1 MGGPMRIEYG
11 KMVEVFERILTSR
24 GLEASDA
31 SLAAKIFAD
40 NSLFGVI
47 SHGANRFPR
56 VIDYID
62 KGDIDVKA
70 KTETIF
76 ATPVFERW
84 DCHRGLGFLNAQKGM
99 ARAMELS
106 DSSGIGIIALKNNN
120 HWMRG
125 GSYAQAAAERGFIGI
140 CWSNT
145 TANMPAW
152 GATDS
157 RIGNN
162 PLCIGIPRKSG
173 APFILDLAMSQYSY
187 GKLESTRLAGKKL
200 PYPGGF
206 DDEGNLTDDPGS
218 IEKSRRVLP
227 FGYWKGSGLSI
238 ALDLLA
244 SILTLGNSVM
254 DIGGFENEVGLSQVL
269 IAINPEKFGIEDME
283 DIVSRN
289 LEYIKAS
296 NPVDPDR
303 KVSYPGEGLYRAKKA
318 NEERGAIEVVDEV
331 WNKILSYL

>member
-1 MGGPMRIEYG
+1 MRIEYER
-11 KMVEVFERILTSR
+11 MVEVFEKILASR
-24 GLEASDA
+24 GLDADEASLSA
-31 SLAAKIFAD
+31 RIFAD
-40 NSLFGVI
+40 NSLCGVI

-62 KGDIDVKA
+62 KGDIDVTA
-70 KTETIF
+70 KPETVF
-76 ATPVFERW
+76 ATPLFERW
-84 DCHRGLGFLNAQKGM
+84 DCKRGLGFLNAAKGIS
-99 ARAMELS
+99 RASEMS
-106 DSSGIGIIALKNNN
+106 DESGIGIVALKDNN

-125 GSYAQAAAERGFIGI
+125 GTYAQWAAERGYIGI

-145 TANMPAW
+145 TPNMPAW
-152 GATDS
+152 GAKDS

-173 APFILDLAMSQYSY
+173 APFILDFAMSQYSY

-206 DDEGNLTDDPGS
+206 DEEGRLTDDPAS

-244 SILTLGNSVM
+244 TLLTSGNSVM
-254 DIGGFENEVGLSQVL
+254 DIGGFDNEVGLSQVL
-269 IAINPEKFGIEDME
+269 IAINPERFSIGDL
-283 DIVSRN
+283 DDVVSRN
-289 LEYIKAS
+289 LEYIKDS
-296 NPVDPDR
+296 DPVDAER
-303 KVSYPGEGLYRAKKA
+303 RVSYPGEGLYRTKRA
-318 NEERGAIEVVDEV
+318 NQESGTIEVVDEV
-331 WNKILSYL
+331 WNRILSYL

>member
-1 MGGPMRIEYG
+1 MRIEYER
-11 KMVEVFERILTSR
+11 MVEVFEKILASR
-24 GLEASDA
+24 GLDADDA
-31 SLAAKIFAD
+31 SLSARIFAD
-40 NSLFGVI
+40 NSLCGVI

-62 KGDIDVKA
+62 KGDIDVTA
-70 KTETIF
+70 KPETVF
-76 ATPVFERW
+76 ATSLFERW
-84 DCHRGLGFLNAQKGM
+84 DCKRGLGFLNAAKAI
-99 ARAMELS
+99 ARASEMS
-106 DSSGIGIIALKNNN
+106 DESGIGIVALKDNN

-125 GSYAQAAAERGFIGI
+125 GTYAQLAAERGYIGI

-145 TANMPAW
+145 TPNMPAW
-152 GATDS
+152 GAKDS

-206 DDEGNLTDDPGS
+206 DEEGRLTDDPAS

-244 SILTLGNSVM
+244 TLLTSGNSVM
-254 DIGGFENEVGLSQVL
+254 DIGGFDNEVGLSQVL
-269 IAINPEKFGIEDME
+269 IAINPERFSIGDL
-283 DIVSRN
+283 DYVVSRN
-289 LEYIKAS
+289 LEYIKDS
-296 NPVDPDR
+296 DPVDAER
-303 KVSYPGEGLYRAKKA
+303 RVSYPGEGLYRTKRA
-318 NEERGAIEVVDEV
+318 NQESGTIEVVDEV
-331 WNKILSYL
+331 WNRILSYL

>member
-1 MGGPMRIEYG
+1 MRIEYER
-11 KMVEVFERILTSR
+11 MVEVFEKILASR
-24 GLEASDA
+24 GLDADDA
-31 SLAAKIFAD
+31 SLSARIFAD
-40 NSLFGVI
+40 NSLCGVI

-62 KGDIDVKA
+62 KGDIDVTA
-70 KTETIF
+70 KPETVF
-76 ATPVFERW
+76 ATSLFERW
-84 DCHRGLGFLNAQKGM
+84 DCKRGLGFLNAAKAI
-99 ARAMELS
+99 ARASEMS
-106 DSSGIGIIALKNNN
+106 DESGIGIVALKDNN

-125 GSYAQAAAERGFIGI
+125 GTYAQLAAERGYIGI

-145 TANMPAW
+145 TPNMPAW
-152 GATDS
+152 GAKDS

-206 DDEGNLTDDPGS
+206 DEEGRLTDDPAS

-244 SILTLGNSVM
+244 TLLTSGNSVM
-254 DIGGFENEVGLSQVL
+254 DIGGFDNEVGLSQVL
-269 IAINPEKFGIEDME
+269 IAINPERFSIVDL
-283 DIVSRN
+283 DYVVSRN
-289 LEYIKAS
+289 LEYIKDS
-296 NPVDPDR
+296 DPVDAER
-303 KVSYPGEGLYRAKKA
+303 RVSYPGEGLYRTKRA
-318 NEERGAIEVVDEV
+318 NQESGTIEVVDEV
-331 WNKILSYL
+331 WNRILSYL

>member
-1 MGGPMRIEYG
+1 MRIEYER
-11 KMVEVFERILTSR
+11 MVEVFEKILASR
-24 GLEASDA
+24 GLDADDA
-31 SLAAKIFAD
+31 SLSARIFAD
-40 NSLFGVI
+40 NSLCGVI

-62 KGDIDVKA
+62 KGDIDVTA
-70 KTETIF
+70 KPETVF
-76 ATPVFERW
+76 ATSLFERW
-84 DCHRGLGFLNAQKGM
+84 DCKRGLGFLNAAKAI
-99 ARAMELS
+99 ARASEMS
-106 DSSGIGIIALKNNN
+106 DESGIGIVALKDNN

-125 GSYAQAAAERGFIGI
+125 GIYAQWAAERGYIGI

-145 TANMPAW
+145 TPNMPAW
-152 GATDS
+152 GAKDS

-206 DDEGNLTDDPGS
+206 DEEGRLTDDPAS

-244 SILTLGNSVM
+244 TLLTSGNSVM
-254 DIGGFENEVGLSQVL
+254 DIGGFDNEVGLSQVL
-269 IAINPEKFGIEDME
+269 IAINPERFSIGDL
-283 DIVSRN
+283 DDVVSRN
-289 LEYIKAS
+289 LEYIKDS
-296 NPVDPDR
+296 DPVDAER
-303 KVSYPGEGLYRAKKA
+303 RVSYPGEGLYRTKRA
-318 NEERGAIEVVDEV
+318 NQESGTIEVVDEV
-331 WNKILSYL
+331 WNRILSYL

>member
-1 MGGPMRIEYG
+1 MRVEYE

-24 GLEASDA
+24 GLDRDDA
-31 SLAAKIFAD
+31 SMAARIFAD
-40 NSLFGVI
+40 NSLYGVI

-56 VIDYID
+56 VIDYIE

-70 KTETIF
+70 RVETIF
-76 ATPVFERW
+76 STPFFERW
-84 DCHRGLGFLNAQKGM
+84 ECHRGLGFLNAAKGM
-99 ARAMELS
+99 ARAAELS
-106 DSSGIGIIALKNNN
+106 DASGIGIVALKNNN

-125 GSYAQAAAERGFIGI
+125 GTYAQWAAERGNIGI

-152 GATDS
+152 GAKDP

-162 PLCIGIPRKSG
+162 PLCIGVPRKSG

-206 DDEGNLTDDPGS
+206 DEEGRLTDDPAS

-244 SILTLGNSVM
+244 TLLTSGNSVM
-254 DIGGFENEVGLSQVL
+254 DIGGFDNEVGLSQVL
-269 IAINPEKFGIEDME
+269 IAINPERFSIGDL
-283 DIVSRN
+283 DDVVSRN
-289 LEYIKAS
+289 LEYIRDS
-296 NPVDPDR
+296 DPVDAER
-303 KVSYPGEGLYRAKKA
+303 RVSYPGEGLYRTKRA
-318 NEERGAIEVVDEV
+318 NQESGTIEVVDEV
-331 WNKILSYL
+331 WNRILSYL

>member
-1 MGGPMRIEYG
+1 MRIEYER
-11 KMVEVFERILTSR
+11 MVEVFEKILASR
-24 GLEASDA
+24 GLDADDA
-31 SLAAKIFAD
+31 SLSARIFAD
-40 NSLFGVI
+40 NSLCGVI

-62 KGDIDVKA
+62 KGDIDVTA
-70 KTETIF
+70 KPETVF
-76 ATPVFERW
+76 ATSLFERW
-84 DCHRGLGFLNAQKGM
+84 DCKRGLGFLNAAKAI
-99 ARAMELS
+99 ARASEMS
-106 DSSGIGIIALKNNN
+106 DESGIGIVALKDNN

-125 GSYAQAAAERGFIGI
+125 GTYAQLAAERGYIGI

-145 TANMPAW
+145 TPNMPAW
-152 GATDS
+152 GAKDS

-206 DDEGNLTDDPGS
+206 DEEGRLTDDPAS
-218 IEKSRRVLP
+218 IEKSKRVLP

-244 SILTLGNSVM
+244 TLLTSGNSVM
-254 DIGGFENEVGLSQVL
+254 DIGGFDNEVGLSQVL
-269 IAINPEKFGIEDME
+269 IAINPERFSIGDL
-283 DIVSRN
+283 DYVVSRN
-289 LEYIKAS
+289 LEYIKDS
-296 NPVDPDR
+296 DPVDAER
-303 KVSYPGEGLYRAKKA
+303 RVSYPGEGLYRTKRA
-318 NEERGAIEVVDEV
+318 NQESGTIEVVDEV
-331 WNKILSYL
+331 WNRILSYL

>member
-1 MGGPMRIEYG
+1 MRVEYE

-24 GLEASDA
+24 GLDRDDA
-31 SLAAKIFAD
+31 SISARIFAD
-40 NSLFGVI
+40 NSLYGVI

-62 KGDIDVKA
+62 KGDIDVTA
-70 KTETIF
+70 KPETVF
-76 ATPVFERW
+76 ATSLFERW
-84 DCHRGLGFLNAQKGM
+84 DCKRGLGFLNAAKAI
-99 ARAMELS
+99 ARASEMS
-106 DSSGIGIIALKNNN
+106 DESGIGIVALKDNN

-125 GSYAQAAAERGFIGI
+125 GTYAQLAAERGYIGI

-145 TANMPAW
+145 TPNMPAW
-152 GATDS
+152 GAKDS

-173 APFILDLAMSQYSY
+173 APFILDLALSQYSY

-206 DDEGNLTDDPGS
+206 DEEGRLTDDPAS

-244 SILTLGNSVM
+244 TLLTSGNSVM
-254 DIGGFENEVGLSQVL
+254 DIGGFDNEVGLSQVL
-269 IAINPEKFGIEDME
+269 IAINPERFSIGDL
-283 DIVSRN
+283 DYVVSRN
-289 LEYIKAS
+289 LEYIKDS
-296 NPVDPDR
+296 DPVDAER
-303 KVSYPGEGLYRAKKA
+303 RVSYPGEGLYRTKRA
-318 NEERGAIEVVDEV
+318 NQESGTIEVVDEV
-331 WNKILSYL
+331 WNRILSYL

>member
-1 MGGPMRIEYG
+1 MRIEYER
-11 KMVEVFERILTSR
+11 MVEVFEKILASR
-24 GLEASDA
+24 GLDADDA
-31 SLAAKIFAD
+31 SLSARIFAD
-40 NSLFGVI
+40 NSLCGVI

-62 KGDIDVKA
+62 KGDIDVTA
-70 KTETIF
+70 KPETVF
-76 ATPVFERW
+76 ATSLFERW
-84 DCHRGLGFLNAQKGM
+84 DCKRGLGFLNAAKAI
-99 ARAMELS
+99 ARASEMS
-106 DSSGIGIIALKNNN
+106 DESGIGIVALKDNN

-125 GSYAQAAAERGFIGI
+125 GTYAQLAAERGYIGI

-145 TANMPAW
+145 TPNMPAW
-152 GATDS
+152 GAKDS

-206 DDEGNLTDDPGS
+206 DEEGRLTDDPAS

-244 SILTLGNSVM
+244 TLLTSGNSVM
-254 DIGGFENEVGLSQVL
+254 DIGGFDNEVGLSQVL
-269 IAINPEKFGIEDME
+269 IAINPERFSIGELD
-283 DIVSRN
+283 DVVSRN
-289 LEYIKAS
+289 LEYIKDS
-296 NPVDPDR
+296 DPVDAER
-303 KVSYPGEGLYRAKKA
+303 RVSYPGEGLYRTKRA
-318 NEERGAIEVVDEV
+318 NQESGTIEVVDEV
-331 WNKILSYL
+331 WNRILSYL

>member
-1 MGGPMRIEYG
+1 MRIEYER
-11 KMVEVFERILTSR
+11 MVEVFEKILASR
-24 GLEASDA
+24 GLDADDA
-31 SLAAKIFAD
+31 SLSARIFAD
-40 NSLFGVI
+40 NSLCGVI

-62 KGDIDVKA
+62 KGDIDVTA
-70 KTETIF
+70 KPETVF
-76 ATPVFERW
+76 ATSLFERW
-84 DCHRGLGFLNAQKGM
+84 DCKRGLGFLNAAKAI
-99 ARAMELS
+99 ARASEMS
-106 DSSGIGIIALKNNN
+106 DESGIGIVALKDNN

-125 GSYAQAAAERGFIGI
+125 GTYAQWAAERGYIGI

-145 TANMPAW
+145 TPNMPAW
-152 GATDS
+152 GAKDS

-206 DDEGNLTDDPGS
+206 DEEGRLTDDPAS

-244 SILTLGNSVM
+244 TLLTSGNSVM
-254 DIGGFENEVGLSQVL
+254 DIGGFDNEVGLSQVL
-269 IAINPEKFGIEDME
+269 IAINPERFSIGELD
-283 DIVSRN
+283 DVVSRN
-289 LEYIKAS
+289 LEYIRDS
-296 NPVDPDR
+296 DSVDAER
-303 KVSYPGEGLYRAKKA
+303 RVSYPGEGLYRTKRA
-318 NEERGAIEVVDEV
+318 NQESGTIEVVDEV
-331 WNKILSYL
+331 WNRILSYL

>member
-1 MGGPMRIEYG
+1 MRIEYER
-11 KMVEVFERILTSR
+11 MVEVFEKILASR
-24 GLEASDA
+24 GLDADDA
-31 SLAAKIFAD
+31 SLSARIFAD
-40 NSLFGVI
+40 NSLCGVI

-62 KGDIDVKA
+62 KGDIDVTA
-70 KTETIF
+70 KPETVF
-76 ATPVFERW
+76 ATSLFERW
-84 DCHRGLGFLNAQKGM
+84 DCKRGLGFLNAAKAI
-99 ARAMELS
+99 ARASEMS
-106 DSSGIGIIALKNNN
+106 DESGIGIVALKDNN

-125 GSYAQAAAERGFIGI
+125 GIYAQWAAERGYIGI

-145 TANMPAW
+145 TPNMPAW
-152 GATDS
+152 GAKDS

-206 DDEGNLTDDPGS
+206 DEEGRLTDDPAS

-244 SILTLGNSVM
+244 TLLTSGNSVM
-254 DIGGFENEVGLSQVL
+254 DIGGFDNEVGLSQVL
-269 IAINPEKFGIEDME
+269 IAINPERFSIGELD
-283 DIVSRN
+283 DVVSRN
-289 LEYIKAS
+289 LEYIKDS
-296 NPVDPDR
+296 DPVDAER
-303 KVSYPGEGLYRAKKA
+303 RVSYPGEGLYRTKRA
-318 NEERGAIEVVDEV
+318 NQESGTIEVVDEV
-331 WNKILSYL
+331 WNRILSYL

>member
-1 MGGPMRIEYG
+1 MRIEYER
-11 KMVEVFERILTSR
+11 MVEVFEKILASR
-24 GLEASDA
+24 GLDADDA
-31 SLAAKIFAD
+31 SLSARIFAD
-40 NSLFGVI
+40 NSLCGVI

-62 KGDIDVKA
+62 KGDIDVTA
-70 KTETIF
+70 KPETVF
-76 ATPVFERW
+76 ATSLFERW
-84 DCHRGLGFLNAQKGM
+84 DCKRGLGFLNAAKAI
-99 ARAMELS
+99 ARASEMS
-106 DSSGIGIIALKNNN
+106 DESGIGIVALKDNN

-125 GSYAQAAAERGFIGI
+125 GTYAQWAAERGYIGI

-145 TANMPAW
+145 TPNMPAW
-152 GATDS
+152 GAKDS

-206 DDEGNLTDDPGS
+206 DEEGRLTDDPAS

-244 SILTLGNSVM
+244 TLLTSGNSVM
-254 DIGGFENEVGLSQVL
+254 DIGGFDNEVGLSQVL
-269 IAINPEKFGIEDME
+269 IAINPERFSIGELD
-283 DIVSRN
+283 DVVSRN
-289 LEYIKAS
+289 LEYIKDS
-296 NPVDPDR
+296 DSVDAER
-303 KVSYPGEGLYRAKKA
+303 RVSYPGEGLYRTKRA
-318 NEERGAIEVVDEV
+318 NQESGTIEVVDEV
-331 WNKILSYL
+331 WNRILSYL

>member
-1 MGGPMRIEYG
+1 MRVEYE

-24 GLEASDA
+24 GLDRDDA
-31 SLAAKIFAD
+31 SMAARIFAD
-40 NSLFGVI
+40 NSLYGVI

-56 VIDYID
+56 VIDYIE

-70 KTETIF
+70 RVETIF
-76 ATPVFERW
+76 STPFFERW
-84 DCHRGLGFLNAQKGM
+84 ECHRGLGFLNAAKGM
-99 ARAMELS
+99 ARAAELS
-106 DSSGIGIIALKNNN
+106 DVSGIGIVALKNNN

-125 GSYAQAAAERGFIGI
+125 GTYAQWAAERGCIGI

-152 GATDS
+152 GAKDP

-162 PLCIGIPRKSG
+162 PLCIGVPRKSG

-187 GKLESTRLAGKKL
+187 GKLESTRLLGKKL

-206 DDEGNLTDDPGS
+206 DEEGNLTDDPQS

-238 ALDLLA
+238 ALDLVATL
-244 SILTLGNSVM
+244 LTTGNSVM
-254 DIGGFENEVGLSQVL
+254 DIGGFENEVGLSQIL
-269 IAINPEKFGIEDME
+269 IALNPGKLGIEDMD

-289 LEYIKAS
+289 LEYIKDSEA
-296 NPVDPDR
+296 VDAKR
-303 KVSYPGEGLYRAKKA
+303 KVSYPGEGLYRAKSA
-318 NEERGAIEVVDEV
+318 NEENGAIEVVDEV